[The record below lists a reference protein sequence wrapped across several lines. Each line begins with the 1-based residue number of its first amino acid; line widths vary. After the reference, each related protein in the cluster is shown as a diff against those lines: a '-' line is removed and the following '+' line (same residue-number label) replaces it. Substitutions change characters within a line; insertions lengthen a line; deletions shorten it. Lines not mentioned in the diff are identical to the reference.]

1 MTDPV
6 IADDLYSAERTAL
19 FRQHSARL
27 VKFAVTVMLA
37 FVMALAVTIAGD
49 LSDLMLPLIIAVA
62 VFGGVVLGLLVLRHR
77 RDLRD
82 LDSRYGHH

>member
-19 FRQHSARL
+19 FGQHSARL

-37 FVMALAVTIAGD
+37 FVMVLAVTIAGD

-62 VFGGVVLGLLVLRHR
+62 VFGGVALGLQLLRHR
-77 RDLRD
+77 RDLRS
-82 LDSRYGHH
+82 LDSRYGRH